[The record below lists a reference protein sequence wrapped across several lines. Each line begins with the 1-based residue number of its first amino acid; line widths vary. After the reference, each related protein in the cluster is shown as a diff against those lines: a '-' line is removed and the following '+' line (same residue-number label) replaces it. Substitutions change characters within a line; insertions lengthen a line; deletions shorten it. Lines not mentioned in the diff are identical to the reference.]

1 VQTAR
6 KKKAD
11 GQPRIT
17 WLWKKDKVIPY
28 GDDQTPKKVKQL
40 VRKKSDLVPTAE
52 ARKTPEEPKKPK
64 FFNRLKSIVTRK
76 PIERPAQKETVASQK
91 PVDRKIPTQKRVEK
105 LDRAESQ
112 PSKKD
117 RLSSKQAEKK
127 IETPEQVEYISG
139 KKTIVTKKHVET
151 STIHQST
158 LKEKETVVEPKIVH
172 FARHREIKLPKP
184 EIINQYAIT
193 AIHTSNDRRA
203 NYTPVPAYDD
213 SNVVKELGRL
223 RKDVVATIKNQPTLN
238 MNVTEQ
244 GIAAMY
250 QHGAN
255 TTKYITDQTNWG

>member
-1 VQTAR
+1 
-6 KKKAD
+6 
-11 GQPRIT
+11 
-17 WLWKKDKVIPY
+17 
-28 GDDQTPKKVKQL
+28 
-40 VRKKSDLVPTAE
+40 
-52 ARKTPEEPKKPK
+52 
-64 FFNRLKSIVTRK
+64 LK
-76 PIERPAQKETVASQK
+76 
-91 PVDRKIPTQKRVEK
+91 
-105 LDRAESQ
+105 
-112 PSKKD
+112 
-117 RLSSKQAEKK
+117 
-127 IETPEQVEYISG
+127 TPEQVEYISG

-213 SNVVKELGRL
+213 SNVVKAISKMERNVT
-223 RKDVVATIKNQPTLN
+223 RTIRDKTELN